1 MNNFKKPITILSL
14 VIVSVFMACGDDNS
28 ISGPEPDPGR
38 RAQLFVTNNSDGNI
52 TVYDVTNEQSKTL
65 VTGNTAAEGIYYDA
79 ENDIVVQASRSGQ
92 KLDAYTS
99 VSGTEDQEVVS
110 IASNS
115 SSDLDSP
122 RELAVNGN
130 SYVVADNGSNQFFVY
145 SFDGSTFSLSNT
157 FDIPFPVWGITFKGD
172 DLYAVVD
179 QENELAIYTDFLDNG
194 TNGLLNPSKV
204 ITIEGIVRTHGLTYD
219 GTDDV
224 MIMTDIGEASNAD
237 SDGGFHVITDFSSKI
252 DPLSDGDVL
261 TVSQQTRIA
270 GSNTQLGNPIDVAYD
285 SETDAIYISEIGNGG
300 GKVVGFSDYSS
311 GGNISP
317 FLSLDIDAASSIYFS
332 SDETDGN
339 TGVGSAA
346 GLSEIYVTDNAS
358 GNINVFD
365 LSDNSQRTLRTVAG
379 AAEGIY
385 YSGMNDIAI
394 QASRTDNRLE
404 YYSTVSSASD
414 GDSLA
419 TEFASNS
426 DLSSP
431 REIAVS
437 GNKIVVSDNGSN
449 EFYVYSYD
457 GTAFSLENTFTAAF
471 NVWGITFMGD
481 DLLAVVDN
489 SSDLAVYNDFLA
501 SNMTDGPVTADK
513 QITIEGIVRTHG
525 ITYSAADN
533 VLVMTDIGDAGNT
546 TDDGGFHVINDFRSV
561 FDGVNNGGT
570 LALADQVRVSGLL
583 TLMGNPIDVAYNHKT
598 NSVYIA
604 EVGNSR
610 VLGFSNI
617 GNGGNLVPDLNAEV
631 SSASSIYFY
640 GN

>member
-1 MNNFKKPITILSL
+1 
-14 VIVSVFMACGDDNS
+14 
-28 ISGPEPDPGR
+28 
-38 RAQLFVTNNSDGNI
+38 
-52 TVYDVTNEQSKTL
+52 
-65 VTGNTAAEGIYYDA
+65 
-79 ENDIVVQASRSGQ
+79 
-92 KLDAYTS
+92 
-99 VSGTEDQEVVS
+99 
-110 IASNS
+110 
-115 SSDLDSP
+115 
-122 RELAVNGN
+122 
-130 SYVVADNGSNQFFVY
+130 
-145 SFDGSTFSLSNT
+145 
-157 FDIPFPVWGITFKGD
+157 
-172 DLYAVVD
+172 
-179 QENELAIYTDFLDNG
+179 
-194 TNGLLNPSKV
+194 
-204 ITIEGIVRTHGLTYD
+204 
-219 GTDDV
+219 
-224 MIMTDIGEASNAD
+224 
-237 SDGGFHVITDFSSKI
+237 VITDFSSKI

-317 FLSLDIDAASSIYFS
+317 FLSLNIDAASSIYFS

-365 LSDNSQRTLRTVAG
+365 LSDNSQRTLKTVAG

-404 YYSTVSSASD
+404 YYSAVSSASD

-457 GTAFSLENTFTAAF
+457 GTAFALENTFTAAF

-546 TDDGGFHVINDFRSV
+546 TDDGGFHVIDDFRSV

-570 LALADQVRVSGLL
+570 LTLADQVRVSGLL

-631 SSASSIYFY
+631 STASSIYFY